1 MFHDVIVGDGKT
13 GNSATLVM
21 GLTSKAHVSQ
31 NTKCYWCVDVYL
43 GLSLTIFKD
52 TPEGEELATLIRQ
65 ASAPCHVHHWLIGV
79 LLKHATADLVM
90 RAIDDAI
97 AAAKEEGKD
106 EKAMEM
112 RKVLGL

>member
-1 MFHDVIVGDGKT
+1 VIVGEGKT

-52 TPEGEELATLIRQ
+52 TDEGATLETMLKDGT
-65 ASAPCHVHHWLIGV
+65 SAEDVLRWLQLTV
-79 LLKHATADLVM
+79 LENAPSHQIHAAVM
-90 RAIDDAI
+90 DAI
-97 AAAKEEGKD
+97 EAAKEEGKD